1 MTERRPSKSNK
12 ADRSIGKP
20 KLVNG
25 VIILQHEQE
34 EETEETLESLQLQFE
49 QKDGGVFATAPQDKL
64 PDEKEEEEVAI
75 VQTLGGIVSVGTGS
89 NEIQHILD
97 AGDEKAASAQVQKT
111 REENNK
117 RTEEAAVSAPPR
129 MVNGIIVASSD
140 SYSDI
145 EHLLDADL
153 KDESAK
159 EEVSTRK
166 IEVTESKAG
175 EQSELD
181 QLLGTSDTKD
191 ES

>member
-12 ADRSIGKP
+12 TDRSVGKP

-34 EETEETLESLQLQFE
+34 EETEEALESLQLQFE
-49 QKDGGVFATAPQDKL
+49 QKDGGVFATAPQDEL
-64 PDEKEEEEVAI
+64 PDVKEDEVAI
-75 VQTLGGIVSVGTGS
+75 VQTLGGIVSIGTGS

-97 AGDEKAASAQVQKT
+97 AGDEKDASAQVQKT